1 MSSIGRFLTL
11 SVTDLTLSHRT
22 IERDQLASRLEDEGA
37 VRHELEAQV
46 ESMTQQL
53 ETMANE
59 IEDNDTKVSPA
70 RAWCEFERAT
80 ERIFSSQVL
89 EMKQEAK
96 KLLAKIRKL
105 ELAKRELEDVLK
117 RMQAQ
122 GGPSTAEAA
131 SSESD
136 PAPATGSK
144 RSSPDETQNSHL
156 HTETSVRA
164 VYKPKS
170 PSKSASAPIRR
181 VHQSSNSLGSNSS
194 EKRLSSSSP
203 TKSAL
208 GTKNTNEMPPPSFV
222 IGAAP
227 DSSSFPK
234 KTPELDRSF
243 AAKLAQHRS
252 PLNGSDPAASA
263 RPIVS
268 NPTSLMDLK
277 SRLLSAKRV

>member
-1 MSSIGRFLTL
+1 MHLAEKVFL
-11 SVTDLTLSHRT
+11 
-22 IERDQLASRLEDEGA
+22 I
-37 VRHELEAQV
+37 
-46 ESMTQQL
+46 
-53 ETMANE
+53 
-59 IEDNDTKVSPA
+59 
-70 RAWCEFERAT
+70 
-80 ERIFSSQVL
+80 QVL

-117 RMQAQ
+117 RMQLQA
-122 GGPSTAEAA
+122 GSSTSEAV
-131 SSESD
+131 SSEG
-136 PAPATGSK
+136 AAIGRK
-144 RSSPDETQNSHL
+144 RSNPDETQNSHV

-181 VHQSSNSLGSNSS
+181 VHQSANSLGSNGS
-194 EKRLSSSSP
+194 EKLFSSSSP

-208 GTKNTNEMPPPSFV
+208 GAKNPNEMAPPPFV

-227 DSSSFPK
+227 DSSSLPK
-234 KTPELDRSF
+234 RTPELDRSF
-243 AAKLAQHRS
+243 AAKLAQYRS
-252 PLNGSDPAASA
+252 PLEGANSAPVA

-277 SRLLSAKRV
+277 SRLLSAKRA